1 MRFLLLS
8 LLCLVPG
15 LARAQ
20 AEELENPGTVS
31 AVQDRLFRM
40 QHELSLG
47 VGVLPADAYYKGLIG
62 TVGYAY
68 HFSDTLAWQVAR
80 GTYSYNVQTSLR
92 RQLERDFDAS
102 PVSAAFQ
109 NQVQWMVGSD
119 LMWSP
124 LYGKTSLLNTNVI
137 HFEVF
142 LLAGGTVVKVDRSD
156 GFRPAVNLGLGVR
169 VFSSKNVSF
178 RLDVTNNTVFM
189 GASDITNV
197 PTLQIGT
204 AFNFGATE

>member
-31 AVQDRLFRM
+31 AVQDRLYRM
-40 QHELSLG
+40 HHELSLG
-47 VGVLPADAYYKGLIG
+47 VGVLPADAFYKGLIG
-62 TVGYAY
+62 TVGYTY
-68 HFSDTLAWQVAR
+68 HFSDSVAWQVGR

-92 RQLERDFDAS
+92 TQLERDFDAA
-102 PVSAAFQ
+102 PTATAFED
-109 NQVQWMVGSD
+109 QVQWMVGSD

-124 LYGKTSLLNTNVI
+124 LYGKTSFLNSNVI

-169 VFSSKNVSF
+169 MFSSQNVSF
-178 RLDVTNNTVFM
+178 RLDVTNNTVFA
-189 GASDITNV
+189 GASRVINV
-197 PTLQIGT
+197 PTVQIGT

>member
-1 MRFLLLS
+1 M
-8 LLCLVPG
+8 VPG

-40 QHELSLG
+40 HHELSLG
-47 VGVLPADAYYKGLIG
+47 VGVLPADAFYKGLIG
-62 TVGYAY
+62 TVGYTY
-68 HFSDTLAWQVAR
+68 HFSDTVAWQVGR

-92 RQLERDFDAS
+92 RQLERDFDAA
-102 PVSAAFQ
+102 PTATAFED
-109 NQVQWMVGSD
+109 QVQWMVGSD

-124 LYGKTSLLNTNVI
+124 LYGKTSFLNANVL

-169 VFSSKNVSF
+169 LFSSQNVSF
-178 RLDVTNNTVFM
+178 RLDVTNNTVFA
-189 GASDITNV
+189 GASRIINV
-197 PTLQIGT
+197 PTVQIGT

>member
-1 MRFLLLS
+1 M
-8 LLCLVPG
+8 VPG

-31 AVQDRLFRM
+31 AVQDRLYRM
-40 QHELSLG
+40 HHELSLG
-47 VGVLPADAYYKGLIG
+47 VGVLPADAFYKGLIG
-62 TVGYAY
+62 TVGYTY
-68 HFSDTLAWQVAR
+68 HFSDSLAWQVGR

-92 RQLERDFDAS
+92 SQLERDFDAA
-102 PVSAAFQ
+102 PTATAFED
-109 NQVQWMVGSD
+109 QVQWMVGSD

-124 LYGKTSLLNTNVI
+124 LYGKTSFLNSNVI

-169 VFSSKNVSF
+169 VFSTQNVSF
-178 RLDVTNNTVFM
+178 RLDVTNNTVFA
-189 GASDITNV
+189 GAARIINV
-197 PTLQIGT
+197 PTVQIGT

>member
-1 MRFLLLS
+1 
-8 LLCLVPG
+8 VPG

-31 AVQDRLFRM
+31 AVQDRLYRM
-40 QHELSLG
+40 HHELSLG
-47 VGVLPADAYYKGLIG
+47 VGVLPADAFYKGLIG
-62 TVGYAY
+62 TVGYTY
-68 HFSDTLAWQVAR
+68 HFSDSVAWQVGR

-92 RQLERDFDAS
+92 SQLERDFDAA
-102 PVSAAFQ
+102 PTATAFED
-109 NQVQWMVGSD
+109 QVQWMVGSD

-124 LYGKTSLLNTNVI
+124 LYGKTSFLNANVI

-169 VFSSKNVSF
+169 VFSSQNVSF
-178 RLDVTNNTVFM
+178 RLDVTNNTVFA
-189 GASDITNV
+189 GASRIINV
-197 PTLQIGT
+197 PTVQIGT

>member
-31 AVQDRLFRM
+31 AVQDRLYRM
-40 QHELSLG
+40 HHELSLG

-92 RQLERDFDAS
+92 RQLERDFDVS
-102 PVSAAFQ
+102 PVSAAFED
-109 NQVQWMVGSD
+109 QVQWMVGSD

-169 VFSSKNVSF
+169 MFSGKTLSF
-178 RLDVTNNTVFM
+178 RLDVSNNVVFA
-189 GASDITNV
+189 GASRIINV
-197 PTLQIGT
+197 PVVQLGT

>member
-1 MRFLLLS
+1 M
-8 LLCLVPG
+8 VPG

-31 AVQDRLFRM
+31 AVQDRLYRM
-40 QHELSLG
+40 HHELSLG
-47 VGVLPADAYYKGLIG
+47 VGVLPADAFYKGLIG
-62 TVGYAY
+62 TVGYTY
-68 HFSDTLAWQVAR
+68 HFSDSVAWQVGR

-92 RQLERDFDAS
+92 RQLERDFDAA
-102 PVSAAFQ
+102 PTATAFED
-109 NQVQWMVGSD
+109 QVQWMVGSD

-124 LYGKTSLLNTNVI
+124 LYGKTSFLNSNVI

-169 VFSSKNVSF
+169 MFSTQNVSF
-178 RLDVTNNTVFM
+178 RLDVTNNTVFA
-189 GASDITNV
+189 GASRIINV
-197 PTLQIGT
+197 PTVQIGT

>member
-1 MRFLLLS
+1 M
-8 LLCLVPG
+8 VPG

-31 AVQDRLFRM
+31 AVQDRLYRM
-40 QHELSLG
+40 HHELSLG
-47 VGVLPADAYYKGLIG
+47 VGVLPADAFYKGLIG
-62 TVGYAY
+62 TVGYTY
-68 HFSDTLAWQVAR
+68 HFSDSVAWQVGR

-92 RQLERDFDAS
+92 RQLERDFDAA
-102 PVSAAFQ
+102 PTATAFED
-109 NQVQWMVGSD
+109 QVQWMVGSD

-124 LYGKTSLLNTNVI
+124 LYGKTSFLNANVL

-169 VFSSKNVSF
+169 LFSSQNVSF
-178 RLDVTNNTVFM
+178 RLDVTNNTVFA
-189 GASDITNV
+189 GASRIINV
-197 PTLQIGT
+197 PTVQIGT